1 MSEKDNLEEKNI
13 KSPNKDNPT
22 DTDIKENSASGQK
35 KTSSKIEKKPDDF
48 NDKDKKS
55 KPEKTIDKNQK
66 EEVAKKIDLKD
77 KPQKVI
83 ENNAKRSYLPSKV
96 SCTFNLL

>member
-22 DTDIKENSASGQK
+22 DTDINENSASGQ
-35 KTSSKIEKKPDDF
+35 

-77 KPQKVI
+77 KPQKVT
-83 ENNAKRSYLPSKV
+83 ENKKSLTNNEEVKKKN
-96 SCTFNLL
+96 T